1 MAFQLLS
8 CSCKVSATNC
18 DNDERAPRIVCWCFM
33 MRTAVIEVVFTTIEQ
48 HAVTRSRNSYMN
60 RVNEWLSQRGC
71 FWLQKSVVLIQ
82 SSTFF
87 WGGAIITQEHLYLKL
102 FISSMTFG
110 RRQNA
115 FSWLVWTL
123 VLTLSV
129 NNQTTLANLITCR
142 IKQHP
147 LFWCIHE
154 HFLSQG
160 SWLHGD

>member
-1 MAFQLLS
+1 MKL
-8 CSCKVSATNC
+8 N
-18 DNDERAPRIVCWCFM
+18 
-33 MRTAVIEVVFTTIEQ
+33 
-48 HAVTRSRNSYMN
+48 MN
-60 RVNEWLSQRGC
+60 ALGQWLSQRGC

-87 WGGAIITQEHLYLKL
+87 LGGAIITQEHLYLKL

-123 VLTLSV
+123 VLTLLV
-129 NNQTTLANLITCR
+129 NNQTSLANLITCR
-142 IKQHP
+142 VKQHP

-154 HFLSQG
+154 HFFITRAIPHPWNASICHSQFAELFSHCNLLCPIFPLSCDWTEQ
-160 SWLHGD
+160 